1 MNKLY
6 GNFYKYI
13 GTAIDYVLEFFITL
27 FSMLTELFRSFRSL
41 LLSLLFFGGCLF
53 FFIFLIPLSF
63 SSRGGL
69 PWGSILLLILIFPVI
84 GSFAVSRLKYL
95 QYMATEFFYERADYY
110 LLGKDITYETMGDYG
125 RRYQRKI
132 EEERRRQEEARARME
147 EELFRQRFEA
157 FFNQANYYGPG
168 GGDYGIGYNQSG
180 YQGGYQ
186 GAYDGGF
193 KEKYE
198 AAIQRLGVDVNADK
212 YEIRLAYKKLAKK
225 YHPDLNP
232 DKDTTQIFQEINAA
246 NDFLNDETIA
256 RYKSMYGKKQ

>member
-1 MNKLY
+1 MNRFY
-6 GNFYKYI
+6 GNFYKYV

-53 FFIFLIPLSF
+53 FFIFLIPLSY
-63 SSRGGL
+63 SSRGGMS
-69 PWGSILLLILIFPVI
+69 WGSIVLLILIFPII

-95 QYMATEFFYERADYY
+95 QYMVTEFFYERADYY
-110 LLGKDITYETMGDYG
+110 LLGKDITYDTMGDYG

-168 GGDYGIGYNQSG
+168 AGDYGGTYN
-180 YQGGYQ
+180 QGGYQ

-198 AAIQRLGVDVNADK
+198 AAIERLGVDVNADK

-246 NDFLNDETIA
+246 NDFLNDENIA
-256 RYKSMYGKKQ
+256 RYKSTYGKKQ

>member
-6 GNFYKYI
+6 GNFYKYV

-63 SSRGGL
+63 SSRGGTN
-69 PWGSILLLILIFPVI
+69 WGGIVLLILIFPII

-95 QYMATEFFYERADYY
+95 QYMVTEFFYERADYY

-168 GGDYGIGYNQSG
+168 GGEYGGSYNQGG

-198 AAIQRLGVDVNADK
+198 AATQRLGVDVNADK

-232 DKDTTQIFQEINAA
+232 NEDTTQIFQEINAA
-246 NDFLNDETIA
+246 NDFLNDENIA

>member
-6 GNFYKYI
+6 GNFFKYV
-13 GTAIDYVLEFFITL
+13 GTAIDYVLEFFITV
-27 FSMLTELFRSFRSL
+27 FSMLTELFRSFRSM

-63 SSRGGL
+63 SSRGGTN
-69 PWGSILLLILIFPVI
+69 WGGILLLILIFPVI

-95 QYMATEFFYERADYY
+95 QYMVTEFFYERADYY

-168 GGDYGIGYNQSG
+168 AGDYGGAYN
-180 YQGGYQ
+180 QGGYQ

-198 AAIQRLGVDVNADK
+198 AATERLGVDVNADK

-246 NDFLNDETIA
+246 NDFLNDENIA